1 MLFLY
6 IGIIDAVAI
15 IAIAAV
21 LYSHEKDKQTRRAN
35 GLPPKRYH
43 DITDLDP
50 TELHLRNI
58 EEALWRK
65 K

>member
-1 MLFLY
+1 MMFLY
-6 IGIIDAVAI
+6 IGIIDAILVIAI
-15 IAIAAV
+15 IAK
-21 LYSHEKDKQTRRAN
+21 LYSEEKDKQTRRAN

-50 TELHLRNI
+50 TEMHLMNI
-58 EEALWRK
+58 EDLLRWK